1 MNTLCVICARTG
13 SSGLKKKNFLKI
25 RNKSLILHTVNTAIK
40 SKIFKNIIISV
51 DKKKIN
57 LGRFKNKVIF
67 LQRPKNLAKKNSIK
81 LDAIRHAVK
90 YCESK
95 TNLNYEYIFD
105 LDVTSPLRNY
115 KDIQK
120 SFKKFKKNKSDN
132 LFSVTPS
139 KKNPYFNMIEIKNKK
154 VNLVKKGKK
163 IISNRQ
169 KAPKT
174 FDMNASIYIWKK
186 KYLFKTYNLFSKR
199 TSIYIMPA
207 ERSIDIDSS
216 FDFKLVKH
224 LLIRS

>member
-90 YCESK
+90 YCEAK
-95 TNLNYEYIFD
+95 TNLSYDDIID
-105 LDVTSPLRNY
+105 LDVSSPLRTHQDVR
-115 KDIQK
+115 KA
-120 SFKKFKKNKSDN
+120 FKIFKNKNSDN
-132 LFSVTPS
+132 LFSVTTS
-139 KKNPYFNMIEIKNKK
+139 KKNPYFNMVEIKNNK
-154 VNLVKKGKK
+154 VKLVISGKST
-163 IISNRQ
+163 IHNRQ

-186 KYLFKTYNLFSKR
+186 KFLFKTYNLFNKK
-199 TSIYIMPA
+199 TSLYFMPP
-207 ERSIDIDSS
+207 ERSIDIDSI
-216 FDFKLVKH
+216 FDFKMVKY
-224 LLIRS
+224 LLK